1 MVTGRTSKWE
11 NGPVTSETAKPHVLV
26 VDDEQG
32 VLRLLELEL
41 SAQGFRVTKAVSA
54 EEAEE
59 RVEYDLP
66 DVALLD
72 VRLPGA
78 SGIVL
83 MHRLRQRAPK
93 MPVILVTAE
102 DAEKDKVAGLDLGAD
117 DYIVKP
123 FSLDELAA
131 RVRAVI
137 RKRGGDKN
145 HALVRAGEI
154 EVDLDRRLVLRKG
167 DIVGLS
173 ASEWRLLEYL
183 ASHPNKALFSHDI
196 LGTVWG
202 PEYSEDTQ
210 FLRVWI
216 SRVRAKIETDP
227 ANPAIITTLPGTG
240 YRFHAAG

>member
-1 MVTGRTSKWE
+1 MATQI
-11 NGPVTSETAKPHVLV
+11 AQPHVLV

-54 EEAEE
+54 EDAEE
-59 RVEYDLP
+59 RVAYDLP

-83 MHRLRQRAPK
+83 MQRLRARAPQ
-93 MPVILVTAE
+93 MPVILVTAQ

-137 RKRGGDKN
+137 RKRGGEKN
-145 HALVRAGEI
+145 RALVRAGEI

-167 DIVGLS
+167 DIVSLS

-183 ASHPNKALFSHDI
+183 ASHPNKALFNHDI

-202 PEYSEDTQ
+202 PEYAEDTQ

-227 ANPAIITTLPGTG
+227 GSPSIITTLPGTG
-240 YRFHAAG
+240 YRFHASE